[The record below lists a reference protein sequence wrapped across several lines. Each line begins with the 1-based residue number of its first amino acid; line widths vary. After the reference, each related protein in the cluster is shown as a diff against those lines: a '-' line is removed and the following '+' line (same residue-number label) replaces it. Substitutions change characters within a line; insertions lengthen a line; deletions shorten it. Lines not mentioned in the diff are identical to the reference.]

1 MSKIN
6 DHIPTPFTMN
16 CFCTQCLPSGNCVSS
31 SAVNSQHSQQNTSK
45 HHYRLY
51 AVIMHLGATL
61 ASGHYTAYVRANDQ
75 AWEYLQCQ
83 RGISG
88 SRSHYNSA
96 ERMKNGKSGDRNTSS
111 GGSGKGIMKYFSR
124 NSNSSDTRHNVMN
137 SINSSGGNNLNG
149 YTSSGSTGN
158 IHNVDGCKSSNCCG
172 LRTASQITFVG
183 DGGSSIKTS
192 SISMSSVTDSQVS
205 EKLATGPHH
214 QRSLDSMD
222 SSEHSLLN
230 GHHHQD
236 FGAPHSSDSGVSFL
250 SSSSSSSTQEELWLE
265 CDDETI
271 HVISRRQFE
280 EELKPN
286 RGYTTPYLLFY
297 QKVT

>member
-1 MSKIN
+1 
-6 DHIPTPFTMN
+6 MN
-16 CFCTQCLPSGNCVSS
+16 CFCTQCLPSGSS
-31 SAVNSQHSQQNTSK
+31 VAPSAINSQHSQQNTSK

-83 RGISG
+83 RGTSG
-88 SRSHYNSA
+88 NRSHCNSA
-96 ERMKNGKSGDRNTSS
+96 ERMKNGKTGDRNISS

-124 NSNSSDTRHNVMN
+124 NSNSSDTRHNIMN
-137 SINSSGGNNLNG
+137 SINSSSGNSLNG
-149 YTSSGSTGN
+149 YHSSASTGN
-158 IHNVDGCKSSNCCG
+158 TGYVEGCKSSNCCG
-172 LRTASQITFVG
+172 IRTAGQITF
-183 DGGSSIKTS
+183 GSDAGCSIKTPS
-192 SISMSSVTDSQVS
+192 SISMSSVTDSQISDKINVS
-205 EKLATGPHH
+205 GPHH
-214 QRSLDSMD
+214 QRSLDSVD
-222 SSEHSLLN
+222 STEHSYIN
-230 GHHHQD
+230 GHHQD
-236 FGAPHSSDSGVSFL
+236 LGAPHSSDSGVSFL
-250 SSSSSSSTQEELWLE
+250 SSSTSSNTSSPEELWLE

-271 HVISRRQFE
+271 HVITRRQFE